1 MEKKAKFEGSSES
14 SMSELMQRMQG
25 LENRR
30 KDIEREKRIASEK
43 ELEYE

>member
-1 MEKKAKFEGSSES
+1 
-14 SMSELMQRMQG
+14 MQRMQG

-43 ELEYE
+43 ELEYEWFEWN